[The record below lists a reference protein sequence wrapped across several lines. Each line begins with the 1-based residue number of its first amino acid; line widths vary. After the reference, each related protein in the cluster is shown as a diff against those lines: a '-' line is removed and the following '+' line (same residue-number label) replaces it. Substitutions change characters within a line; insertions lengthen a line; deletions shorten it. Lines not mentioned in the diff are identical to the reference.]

1 MALRPAMVRAQRLRI
16 YIQLFLTCFTGR
28 GQRAVVSLRAMRIF
42 VLGVGAVGSLLV
54 KLLLR
59 QGHVVS
65 CGDRD
70 LERAHHFL
78 GAASTVPVARVNA
91 RDMWSIL
98 KAARGTQLLVNT
110 CPPVLNR
117 TIMRAALRLRGH
129 YLDTASH
136 YTGHPFRAEQMGFA
150 RQFEEKRRAAVI
162 TAGVAPGLTNLLIA
176 AGADLLHSVRS
187 VHVRLYEATKADGPF
202 SQWSA
207 EASFD
212 EAVARP
218 RIYVDGRFGFGQRFG
233 EREQFRFPPP
243 IGRVTV
249 VLAAQD
255 EVVTAPYAIPMSS
268 MDAKFGGSD
277 IERLRRWYRQGKLR
291 KASRPTPSRFART
304 STPRTVGRLFRQ
316 GVLHNAH
323 FAAAVI
329 VEGLRHERPTTIRWD
344 VMVPSLFQLRCKGS
358 LCSPIAWATAHMA
371 ALFIKHFPRDTPG
384 VHPPERL
391 AMEIR
396 RAILRDARARGF
408 RVVKR
413 MHTHAPPEF

>member
-1 MALRPAMVRAQRLRI
+1 
-16 YIQLFLTCFTGR
+16 
-28 GQRAVVSLRAMRIF
+28 MRIF

-78 GAASTVPVARVNA
+78 GSTSAVPVMRVNA

-98 KAARGTQLLVNT
+98 KAARGAHMLVNT

-136 YTGHPFRAEQMGFA
+136 YTGHPFRAEQIRFV
-150 RQFEEKRRAAVI
+150 RRFKDKRRAAVI

-176 AGADLLHSVRS
+176 AGADLLHSVSS
-187 VHVRLYEATKADGPF
+187 VRVRLYEDTKADGPF

-243 IGRVTV
+243 IGPVTV

-255 EVVTAPYAIPMSS
+255 EVVTAPYSIPMNS

-277 IERLRRWYRQGKLR
+277 IDRLRRWYRQGKLR
-291 KASRPTPSRFART
+291 KGSRPTPSRFART
-304 STPRTVGRLFRQ
+304 STPRMMGRLFRQ

-358 LCSPIAWATAHMA
+358 LCSPIAWATAQMA
-371 ALFIKHFPRDTPG
+371 ALFIKHFPREMAG
-384 VHPPERL
+384 VHPPECL
-391 AMEIR
+391 PMDIR

>member
-1 MALRPAMVRAQRLRI
+1 
-16 YIQLFLTCFTGR
+16 
-28 GQRAVVSLRAMRIF
+28 MRIF
-42 VLGVGAVGSLLV
+42 VLGVGAAGSLLV
-54 KLLLR
+54 KFLLR
-59 QGHVVS
+59 QGHQVS

-78 GAASTVPVARVNA
+78 GAKSAIPVVRVNA

-98 KAARGTQLLVNT
+98 KAARGTQLLVNA

-117 TIMRAALRLRGH
+117 IIMRAALRLCGH

-136 YTGHPFRAEQMGFA
+136 YTAHPFRAEQIVFA
-150 RQFEEKRRAAVI
+150 PKFEDKRRSAVI

-176 AGADLLHSVRS
+176 AGADLLDSVTSVR
-187 VHVRLYEATKADGPF
+187 VRLYEATKADGPF

-218 RIYVDGRFGFGQRFG
+218 RIYVDGRFDFGQRFG
-233 EREQFRFPPP
+233 EREQFRFPQP
-243 IGRVTV
+243 IGSTSV

-255 EVVTAPYAIPMSS
+255 EVITAPYTIPMTS

-277 IERLRRWYRQGKLR
+277 IDRLRRWYRQGKLR
-291 KASRPTPSRFART
+291 KASRPTPSRFVRT
-304 STPRTVGRLFRQ
+304 STPRTVRRLFRQ
-316 GVLHNAH
+316 GMLHNAH

-329 VEGLRHERPTTIRWD
+329 VEGIKQERPTTIRWD
-344 VMVPSLFQLRCKGS
+344 VMVPSLFQLRGQGL
-358 LCSPIAWATAHMA
+358 LCSPIAWATAQMA
-371 ALFIKHFPRDTPG
+371 ALFIKHFPRELFG
-384 VHPPERL
+384 VHPPESL
-391 AMEIR
+391 PIVVR

-408 RVVKR
+408 RVIKR
-413 MHTHAPPEF
+413 TQSHAPPEF